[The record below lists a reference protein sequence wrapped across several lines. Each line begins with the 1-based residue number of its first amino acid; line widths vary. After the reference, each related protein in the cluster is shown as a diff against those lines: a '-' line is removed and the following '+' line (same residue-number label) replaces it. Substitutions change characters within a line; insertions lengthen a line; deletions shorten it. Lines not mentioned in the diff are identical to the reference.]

1 MRNKILQQIWIV
13 SIFTVISLYV
23 YIILTC
29 LYIQFIGVMKLDNE
43 KFSTLEYFLKDNIGV
58 ITISV
63 LICLIILINSI
74 NAIHYWLE
82 QRRKE
87 IRVMKVVG
95 GDYKKIKK
103 IILNNIS
110 FLVLLGILLGICVG
124 SIIIWILNISI
135 YIIPMVIAII
145 ILYMLCIIVSMIIVN
160 IILKD
165 CLNEDKE
172 DN

>member
-1 MRNKILQQIWIV
+1 MRNKILQQIWII

-95 GDYKKIKK
+95 G
-103 IILNNIS
+103 
-110 FLVLLGILLGICVG
+110 
-124 SIIIWILNISI
+124 
-135 YIIPMVIAII
+135 
-145 ILYMLCIIVSMIIVN
+145 
-160 IILKD
+160 
-165 CLNEDKE
+165 
-172 DN
+172 